1 MTARIRAIALA
12 FAGGLFLMT
21 ATAHADT
28 DAEKLKVAREMI
40 HAWDTLDW
48 PRVVDLFSEDGVL
61 HSMMAEPVVGKAA
74 VRERILGLG
83 AGIERIELKVKH
95 IGIIDG
101 RVFIERVDDFDYK
114 GHAGTVPVV
123 GVLEIENGHVK
134 VWREYY
140 DRAQLLHAMGVDAPA
155 AH

>member
-1 MTARIRAIALA
+1 
-12 FAGGLFLMT
+12 MT
-21 ATAHADT
+21 ATVPAHADT
-28 DAEKLKVAREMI
+28 DAEKLKVAHAMI

-48 PRVVDLFSEDGVL
+48 AKVVDLFSDDGVL

-74 VRERILGLG
+74 IRERITGLG
-83 AGIERIELKVKH
+83 AGIRRIELKVQH

-114 GHAGTVPVV
+114 GHSGQVPVV
-123 GVLEIENGHVK
+123 GVLEIEKGHVK

-140 DRAQLLHAMGVDAPA
+140 DRAQLLHAMGADLPA
-155 AH
+155 AGH